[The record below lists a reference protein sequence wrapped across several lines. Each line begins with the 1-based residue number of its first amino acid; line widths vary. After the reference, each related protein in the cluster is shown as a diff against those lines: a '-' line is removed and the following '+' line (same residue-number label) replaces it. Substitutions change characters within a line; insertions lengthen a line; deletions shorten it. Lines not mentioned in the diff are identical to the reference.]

1 MSGNYLEY
9 TKYIK
14 YDTILKYIKDTNWGT
29 CSTYCY
35 NCHVILTPANYTQEQ
50 IDKYEKILKYMD
62 EIKWDCNMA
71 KKLDDNN
78 SSDDDDSCSQDDS
91 QCEMFL
97 GYIAQRK
104 WMCYKCKD
112 VNVCCHC
119 SEKNEK

>member
-1 MSGNYLEY
+1 MSVNYLEY

-14 YDTILKYIKDTNWGT
+14 YETILKYIKDTNWGT

-35 NCHVILTPANYTQEQ
+35 NCHVILTPVNYTKEQ

-62 EIKWDCNMA
+62 EIKWNCTMA
-71 KKLDDNN
+71 HASTEENN
-78 SSDDDDSCSQDDS
+78 SDDESCSQDDS

-97 GYIAQRK
+97 GYLSQRK
-104 WMCYKCKD
+104 WMCHKCKD

-119 SEKNEK
+119 TKKNEK